1 MLPQTFHKRVL
12 SMCAIYLL
20 NIVFIVHKA
29 IHLQPLSFVGLRLI
43 RWGRQNSSCRPHS
56 RGEENSPR
64 VQICL
69 KSSVSVITH
78 TASS

>member
-1 MLPQTFHKRVL
+1 MLSQTFHKRVL

-29 IHLQPLSFVGLRLI
+29 THLQPSSFVGLRLI
-43 RWGRQNSSCRPHS
+43 LWGRPILEEKKTHRES
-56 RGEENSPR
+56 R
-64 VQICL
+64 ICL
-69 KSSVSVITH
+69 KSSVSVITN